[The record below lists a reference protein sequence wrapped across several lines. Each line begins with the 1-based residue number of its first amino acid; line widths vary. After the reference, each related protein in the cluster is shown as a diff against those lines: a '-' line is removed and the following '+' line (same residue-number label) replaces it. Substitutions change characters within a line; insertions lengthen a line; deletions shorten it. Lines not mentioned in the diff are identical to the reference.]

1 MKKQEGPKKHYK
13 LSIFFIALVAIA
25 GGLLLTA
32 LIYLQVTGQFAALTE
47 AIREIVAQNTIYG
60 ILILFWV
67 IIIPLMLVL
76 IFVLNLFRR
85 DRFKKI
91 KKGWED
97 AARIVAEKEAAARKR
112 EEEKKK
118 QTISRFG
125 TLNSYDHKS
134 SVRKAD
140 QAALALTLGDFCD
153 NFRMFAAQKFR
164 LYYDI
169 SVIRQFVAGLAV
181 SHLMIL
187 QGMSGT
193 GKTSIAYAFG
203 EFLGNSSEIVPVQPV
218 WKERT
223 DLLGYYNEFT
233 KKYNETPFLQKMY
246 QANASDKLYVVVLDE
261 LNIARVEYY
270 FAEFLSLLE
279 IPDPN
284 SRYLEVVP
292 DRWPTDPAGLQNG
305 RIRLPDPNSRYLE
318 VVPDRWPTDP
328 AGLQN
333 GRIRLPD
340 NMWFIGTANNDDS
353 TFAISDKVYD
363 RAMVINLDSKAEP
376 FLPDGDEVRCVPIS
390 AAGFRKLIASAQAG
404 YEITNRNMRR
414 LRELDEYLIEKFQIT
429 FGNRIMR
436 QIKDYISVYVGCGGD
451 EMEALDDI
459 ISKKVLRK
467 LEMQNAVYVKN
478 QAEALCN
485 YLCELFGE
493 TKVPKCI
500 AYVRRVA
507 RNA

>member
-1 MKKQEGPKKHYK
+1 MKKQEGPKKHYR

-140 QAALALTLGDFCD
+140 QAALTLTLGDFCD
-153 NFRMFAAQKFR
+153 TFRMFAAQKFR

-279 IPDPN
+279 I
-284 SRYLEVVP
+284 
-292 DRWPTDPAGLQNG
+292 
-305 RIRLPDPNSRYLE
+305 PDPNSRYLE

>member
-125 TLNSYDHKS
+125 TLNSYDHQS
-134 SVRKAD
+134 PARKAD
-140 QAALALTLGDFCD
+140 QAALTLTLGDFCD

-279 IPDPN
+279 I
-284 SRYLEVVP
+284 
-292 DRWPTDPAGLQNG
+292 
-305 RIRLPDPNSRYLE
+305 PDPNSRYLE

>member
-140 QAALALTLGDFCD
+140 QAALTLTLGDFCD

-279 IPDPN
+279 I
-284 SRYLEVVP
+284 
-292 DRWPTDPAGLQNG
+292 
-305 RIRLPDPNSRYLE
+305 PDPNSRYLE

-485 YLCELFGE
+485 YLCELFGK

>member
-134 SVRKAD
+134 PARKAD

-169 SVIRQFVAGLAV
+169 SVIRQFVAVLAV

-305 RIRLPDPNSRYLE
+305 RIRLPY
-318 VVPDRWPTDP
+318 
-328 AGLQN
+328 
-333 GRIRLPD
+333 

>member
-125 TLNSYDHKS
+125 TLNSYDHQS

-140 QAALALTLGDFCD
+140 QAALTLTLGDFCD

-279 IPDPN
+279 I
-284 SRYLEVVP
+284 
-292 DRWPTDPAGLQNG
+292 
-305 RIRLPDPNSRYLE
+305 PDPNSRYLE

>member
-134 SVRKAD
+134 SARKAD
-140 QAALALTLGDFCD
+140 QAALTLTLGDFCD

-279 IPDPN
+279 I
-284 SRYLEVVP
+284 
-292 DRWPTDPAGLQNG
+292 
-305 RIRLPDPNSRYLE
+305 PDPNSRYLE

>member
-1 MKKQEGPKKHYK
+1 MKKQEGPKKHYR

-140 QAALALTLGDFCD
+140 QAALTLTLGDFCD

-279 IPDPN
+279 I
-284 SRYLEVVP
+284 
-292 DRWPTDPAGLQNG
+292 
-305 RIRLPDPNSRYLE
+305 PDPNSRYLE

>member
-140 QAALALTLGDFCD
+140 QAALTLTLGDFCD

-305 RIRLPDPNSRYLE
+305 RIRLPD
-318 VVPDRWPTDP
+318 
-328 AGLQN
+328 
-333 GRIRLPD
+333 

-459 ISKKVLRK
+459 ISKKSASEVGDAERRIRQKSGGSAVQLPLR
-467 LEMQNAVYVKN
+467 A
-478 QAEALCN
+478 
-485 YLCELFGE
+485 
-493 TKVPKCI
+493 
-500 AYVRRVA
+500 VRR
-507 RNA
+507 N

>member
-118 QTISRFG
+118 QTISRFW

-279 IPDPN
+279 I
-284 SRYLEVVP
+284 
-292 DRWPTDPAGLQNG
+292 
-305 RIRLPDPNSRYLE
+305 PDPNSRYLE

>member
-140 QAALALTLGDFCD
+140 QAALTLTLGDFCD

-305 RIRLPDPNSRYLE
+305 RIRLPD
-318 VVPDRWPTDP
+318 
-328 AGLQN
+328 
-333 GRIRLPD
+333 

-467 LEMQNAVYVKN
+467 VEMQNAVYVKN

>member
-134 SVRKAD
+134 PARKAD
-140 QAALALTLGDFCD
+140 QAALTLTLGDFCD

-187 QGMSGT
+187 QGM
-193 GKTSIAYAFG
+193 A
-203 EFLGNSSEIVPVQPV
+203 P
-218 WKERT
+218 
-223 DLLGYYNEFT
+223 
-233 KKYNETPFLQKMY
+233 M
-246 QANASDKLYVVVLDE
+246 
-261 LNIARVEYY
+261 
-270 FAEFLSLLE
+270 
-279 IPDPN
+279 
-284 SRYLEVVP
+284 
-292 DRWPTDPAGLQNG
+292 
-305 RIRLPDPNSRYLE
+305 
-318 VVPDRWPTDP
+318 
-328 AGLQN
+328 
-333 GRIRLPD
+333 
-340 NMWFIGTANNDDS
+340 
-353 TFAISDKVYD
+353 
-363 RAMVINLDSKAEP
+363 
-376 FLPDGDEVRCVPIS
+376 
-390 AAGFRKLIASAQAG
+390 
-404 YEITNRNMRR
+404 
-414 LRELDEYLIEKFQIT
+414 
-429 FGNRIMR
+429 
-436 QIKDYISVYVGCGGD
+436 
-451 EMEALDDI
+451 
-459 ISKKVLRK
+459 
-467 LEMQNAVYVKN
+467 
-478 QAEALCN
+478 
-485 YLCELFGE
+485 
-493 TKVPKCI
+493 
-500 AYVRRVA
+500 
-507 RNA
+507 

>member
-134 SVRKAD
+134 PALKAD
-140 QAALALTLGDFCD
+140 QAALTLTLGDFCD

-279 IPDPN
+279 I
-284 SRYLEVVP
+284 
-292 DRWPTDPAGLQNG
+292 
-305 RIRLPDPNSRYLE
+305 PDPNSRYLE

-478 QAEALCN
+478 QAETLCN

>member
-140 QAALALTLGDFCD
+140 QAALTLTLGDFCD

-305 RIRLPDPNSRYLE
+305 RIK
-318 VVPDRWPTDP
+318 
-328 AGLQN
+328 
-333 GRIRLPD
+333 LPD

>member
-134 SVRKAD
+134 PARKAD

-305 RIRLPDPNSRYLE
+305 RIRLPD
-318 VVPDRWPTDP
+318 
-328 AGLQN
+328 
-333 GRIRLPD
+333 

-376 FLPDGDEVRCVPIS
+376 FLPDGDEVRRVPIS

>member
-305 RIRLPDPNSRYLE
+305 RIRLPD
-318 VVPDRWPTDP
+318 
-328 AGLQN
+328 
-333 GRIRLPD
+333 

>member
-140 QAALALTLGDFCD
+140 QAALTLTLGDFCD

-218 WKERT
+218 WKEHT

-279 IPDPN
+279 I
-284 SRYLEVVP
+284 
-292 DRWPTDPAGLQNG
+292 
-305 RIRLPDPNSRYLE
+305 PDPNSRYLE

>member
-140 QAALALTLGDFCD
+140 QAALAPTLGDFCD

-279 IPDPN
+279 I
-284 SRYLEVVP
+284 
-292 DRWPTDPAGLQNG
+292 
-305 RIRLPDPNSRYLE
+305 PDPNSRYLE

>member
-134 SVRKAD
+134 PARKVD
-140 QAALALTLGDFCD
+140 QAALTLTLGDFCD

-279 IPDPN
+279 I
-284 SRYLEVVP
+284 
-292 DRWPTDPAGLQNG
+292 
-305 RIRLPDPNSRYLE
+305 PDPNSRYLE

>member
-134 SVRKAD
+134 PARKAD

-279 IPDPN
+279 I
-284 SRYLEVVP
+284 
-292 DRWPTDPAGLQNG
+292 
-305 RIRLPDPNSRYLE
+305 PDPNSRYLE

>member
-140 QAALALTLGDFCD
+140 QAALTLTLGDFCD

-279 IPDPN
+279 I
-284 SRYLEVVP
+284 
-292 DRWPTDPAGLQNG
+292 
-305 RIRLPDPNSRYLE
+305 PDPNSRYLE

>member
-140 QAALALTLGDFCD
+140 QAALTLTLGDFCD

-305 RIRLPDPNSRYLE
+305 RIRLPD
-318 VVPDRWPTDP
+318 
-328 AGLQN
+328 
-333 GRIRLPD
+333 

-363 RAMVINLDSKAEP
+363 RAMVINLESKAEP